1 MSQLQLLPL
10 DTLGVPENVGAIG
23 EGGDPVDVECHKTKT
38 EESYKLLRLMGKKYL
53 RGLCCYVHVLR
64 VCVYEGEGWEE
75 RESVSCIITDTMSAE
90 LCSTN
95 NIPLHRDV
103 TMSSRHHDVI
113 TCHHDVITCDHD
125 VTKMS
130 PS

>member
-1 MSQLQLLPL
+1 M
-10 DTLGVPENVGAIG
+10 
-23 EGGDPVDVECHKTKT
+23 
-38 EESYKLLRLMGKKYL
+38 R
-53 RGLCCYVHVLR
+53 
-64 VCVYEGEGWEE
+64 GEGWEE

-103 TMSSRHHDVI
+103 TMMSSHVTMMSPRCHHDVI
-113 TCHHDVITCDHD
+113 TCHQD

>member
-1 MSQLQLLPL
+1 MSQLQLLSL
-10 DTLGVPENVGAIG
+10 DTLGVPENVGAIW

-38 EESYKLLRLMGKKYL
+38 EESHKLLCLMGKKYL

-64 VCVYEGEGWEE
+64 VCVYEGEGSEE

-103 TMSSRHHDVI
+103 TMMSSH
-113 TCHHDVITCDHD
+113 

-130 PS
+130 PRCHHHDVAMMLS